1 MFGVLI
7 KHLLLLVSFFSFFSH
22 FCGWLLTL
30 HLGFLNEKKIW
41 CFRCCSTIFFA
52 LLENQ
57 YSTSIKQFHSG
68 NAPKYSLLNF
78 SWLKE
83 WFTNF
88 LMLPVRSKI
97 LLLRG
102 KHQHL
107 LNVARCSFF
116 TVSDSGSQSIYGE
129 NVFSRLVFLLTT
141 HLLLYWDGL
150 LLNWMDNM
158 LITQTSKF
166 LDFCFD
172 SRITTMKIHP
182 CAIPVVF
189 LDYPPGMKG
198 FCLYNIT
205 NKKLFISINLVFL

>member
-1 MFGVLI
+1 MIHVWFVLLQRKNIYLFILIIIWPVIYLIQFIVMFGVLI

-116 TVSDSGSQSIYGE
+116 TVSDSGSHPFMGRMCSHGL
-129 NVFSRLVFLLTT
+129 FS
-141 HLLLYWDGL
+141 Y
-150 LLNWMDNM
+150 
-158 LITQTSKF
+158 
-166 LDFCFD
+166 
-172 SRITTMKIHP
+172 
-182 CAIPVVF
+182 
-189 LDYPPGMKG
+189 
-198 FCLYNIT
+198 
-205 NKKLFISINLVFL
+205 